1 MLVVEP
7 PQQAAFVAGIAAPA
21 AVQSTRARWLAAVCS
36 TAALR
41 APKARRRHH
50 IVVFFRFGCGRAA
63 PRPADVDCS
72 SPREAVILRWHGA
85 QRCYVNTALPF
96 VAQPQRPTYLQK
108 GSDSHPSMARALARI
123 TGSSYKLVRAC
134 SQWSQ
139 TQSTS
144 HVVQHCTQ
152 PTRIV

>member
-1 MLVVEP
+1 M
-7 PQQAAFVAGIAAPA
+7 
-21 AVQSTRARWLAAVCS
+21 
-36 TAALR
+36 
-41 APKARRRHH
+41 
-50 IVVFFRFGCGRAA
+50 VFFRFGCGRAA